1 MTAASVPQ
9 NRLLAQSG
17 REFDP
22 WQACHEFAE
31 KSSKIV
37 PLGAPFLLGPAYCEK
52 FDLLVLSQFYSWE
65 AIDTPV
71 FCSKKQGS
79 TV

>member
-17 REFDP
+17 SEFDR

-31 KSSKIV
+31 ESPKIV
-37 PLGAPFLLGPAYCEK
+37 PLGAPSICGPARTHGLHK
-52 FDLLVLSQFYSWE
+52 VPK
-65 AIDTPV
+65 T
-71 FCSKKQGS
+71 
-79 TV
+79 

>member
-31 KSSKIV
+31 ESSKIV
-37 PLGAPFLLGPAYCEK
+37 PLGAP
-52 FDLLVLSQFYSWE
+52 SR
-65 AIDTPV
+65 
-71 FCSKKQGS
+71 KKIYA
-79 TV
+79 

>member
-17 REFDP
+17 REFDL
-22 WQACHEFAE
+22 WQACHQFAE

-37 PLGAPFLLGPAYCEK
+37 PFGAPLISIQC
-52 FDLLVLSQFYSWE
+52 WE
-65 AIDTPV
+65 
-71 FCSKKQGS
+71 
-79 TV
+79 